1 MQAEIHT
8 EESETGRMNII
19 RYAFRLGEAVECFV
33 KKGKRFFYRVML
45 LGHACSK
52 CNGNLIMIGE
62 GLCQCE
68 KCAHQFDPT
77 VFFQRCSS
85 CGGLPV
91 LRVRRYVCKQCGS
104 DINSRYLFEGLVFDR
119 QYFREK
125 IAESRQRKKEQ
136 RERVR
141 KMLAE
146 SRSDTLML
154 EATDLD
160 SVPGLVDVLNSL
172 TKGLDKSVKLEL
184 KSQFDLNR
192 YQDHVSKCLTSE
204 PMDLREIPALIDNL
218 KLDLIWR
225 FIAIIFL
232 HHYGQIDIQQQQEEI
247 MVVKR
252 EAY

>member
-1 MQAEIHT
+1 
-8 EESETGRMNII
+8 MNII
-19 RYAFRLGEAVECFV
+19 RYAFRLGEVV
-33 KKGKRFFYRVML
+33 THLVQQVRYFFYRVML
-45 LGHACSK
+45 LGQACPK
-52 CNGNLIMIGE
+52 CNGSLKMIRDGQ
-62 GLCQCE
+62 CKCE

-77 VFFQRCSS
+77 VEFQRCSS

-91 LRVRRYVCKQCGS
+91 LRVRRYVCSRCGS
-104 DINSRYLFEGLVFDR
+104 DINSRFLFEGLVFDTE
-119 QYFREK
+119 YFRVK

-146 SRSDTLML
+146 SRSGPLML

-172 TKGLDKSVKLEL
+172 TKNLDESVKLEL

-192 YQDHVSKCLTSE
+192 YQDHVNKCLTSE
-204 PMDLREIPALIDNL
+204 PMDLREIPPLIENL
-218 KLDLIWR
+218 KIDLIWR
-225 FIAIIFL
+225 FVAIIFL
-232 HHYGQIDIQQQQEEI
+232 QHYGQIDIQQQKEEI
-247 MVVKR
+247 MVIKR

>member
-1 MQAEIHT
+1 
-8 EESETGRMNII
+8 MNII

-33 KKGKRFFYRVML
+33 QKGKRFFYRVML
-45 LGHACSK
+45 LGHACPK
-52 CNGNLIMIGE
+52 CNGSLEMIRDGQ
-62 GLCQCE
+62 CKCE
-68 KCAHQFDPT
+68 KCAYQFDPT
-77 VFFQRCSS
+77 IEFQRCSS

-104 DINSRYLFEGLVFDR
+104 DIISRYLFEGLVFDR
-119 QYFREK
+119 KYFREK

-146 SRSDTLML
+146 SRSDPLML

-172 TKGLDKSVKLEL
+172 TKGLDESVKLEL

-192 YQDHVSKCLTSE
+192 YQDHINKCLTSE
-204 PMDLREIPALIDNL
+204 PMDLREIPPLIENL
-218 KLDLIWR
+218 KIDLIWR

-232 HHYGQIDIQQQQEEI
+232 QHYGQIDIQQQQEEI
-247 MVVKR
+247 MVIRR
-252 EAY
+252 EVD